1 MLTKTIILTFA
12 AVIAANL
19 TIFLVSYL
27 RFKKAA
33 KKARQARFASI
44 LPTAQTLSAKE
55 QKALF
60 DKYNSVFFG
69 AFGLA
74 YNEASAKGFK
84 GKEEADAAQVYDLL
98 YYSDVCFF
106 AAKDGLT
113 LRQFICNV
121 VVYCLPVWAFETR
134 QVKQTTNLICEQLNF
149 ILSFD

>member
-19 TIFLVSYL
+19 TVFIVSYL
-27 RFKKAA
+27 RFKRAA
-33 KKARQARFASI
+33 KKARQARFDRI

-55 QKALF
+55 QKALLT
-60 DKYNSVFFG
+60 KYNSVFFG

-84 GKEEADAAQVYDLL
+84 GKDEADAAQIYDLL
-98 YYSDVCFF
+98 YWSDVCFF

-121 VVYCLPVWAFETR
+121 VVYCLPVWAFETK
-134 QVKQTTNLICEQLNF
+134 QIKQTTNLICEQLNF

>member
-19 TIFLVSYL
+19 TVFIVSYL

-33 KKARQARFASI
+33 KKARQARFDRI
-44 LPTAQTLSAKE
+44 LPTAQTLTAKE
-55 QKALF
+55 QKALLT
-60 DKYNSVFFG
+60 KYNSVFFG

-84 GKEEADAAQVYDLL
+84 GKEEADATQIYDLL
-98 YYSDVCFF
+98 YWSDVCFF

-121 VVYCLPVWAFETR
+121 VVYCLPVWAFETK

>member
-19 TIFLVSYL
+19 TVFIVSYL

-33 KKARQARFASI
+33 KKARQARFDRI

-55 QKALF
+55 QKDLLT
-60 DKYNSVFFG
+60 KYNSVFFG

-84 GKEEADAAQVYDLL
+84 GKDEADAAQIYDLL
-98 YYSDVCFF
+98 YWSDVCFF

-121 VVYCLPVWAFETR
+121 VVYCLPVWAFETK

>member
-19 TIFLVSYL
+19 TVFLVSYL

-33 KKARQARFASI
+33 KKARQARFDRI

-55 QKALF
+55 QKALLT
-60 DKYNSVFFG
+60 KYNSVFFG

-84 GKEEADAAQVYDLL
+84 GKEEADAAQIYDLL
-98 YYSDVCFF
+98 YCSDVCFF
-106 AAKDGLT
+106 AAKDGIT

-121 VVYCLPVWAFETR
+121 VVYCLPVWAFETK